1 MNVYVFLNQ
10 LLGPNIARVSS
21 DLGCSFFGQTQLG
34 GVCSYIIYI
43 RNIWERRDL
52 ARIMLSKNTL
62 ERVGGIGLSCFMLV
76 FSPVNLVVMKV
87 RLCQG
92 VGHWDTGTLG
102 QQSHEEDVRMLFS
115 ISVFS

>member
-10 LLGPNIARVSS
+10 LLGPNIARVLS

-87 RLCQG
+87 TASPGVRLCTMPVPG
-92 VGHWDTGTLG
+92 SGHWDIGTAE
-102 QQSHEEDVRMLFS
+102 Q
-115 ISVFS
+115 

>member
-43 RNIWERRDL
+43 RNISERRDL
-52 ARIMLSKNTL
+52 ARIMLSKNTGK
-62 ERVGGIGLSCFMLV
+62 GGRYR
-76 FSPVNLVVMKV
+76 VVMFYV
-87 RLCQG
+87 SFL
-92 VGHWDTGTLG
+92 
-102 QQSHEEDVRMLFS
+102 SS
-115 ISVFS
+115 